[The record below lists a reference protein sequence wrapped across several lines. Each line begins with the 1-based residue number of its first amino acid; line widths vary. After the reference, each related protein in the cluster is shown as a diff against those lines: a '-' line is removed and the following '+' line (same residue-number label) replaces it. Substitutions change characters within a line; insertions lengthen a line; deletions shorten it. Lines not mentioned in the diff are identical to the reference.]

1 MLMTALGALAGG
13 LVAGGLNM
21 AGNAINSATSWYYT
35 KKQAALDYQYKEKT
49 AKNEPSW
56 NVEGLE
62 NAGLNP
68 ILATHGTYSGGVGVN
83 SPHVGN
89 SNLGSAALEG
99 ANAAMQ
105 IADTWK
111 DINKKEAETNAIPK
125 QADAAVKNA
134 EANLLNAQTQRANST
149 SAIAKNLADAN
160 YSRALAE
167 TEDVIRNEKVM
178 SEGRKGN
185 NTIYNSVKDVGK
197 RLTTLIPSERADL
210 GVIHSAKSVPPD
222 PNKTILKGKS
232 QEEKE
237 KYYLEQIRKRTR
249 YIRGK

>member
-1 MLMTALGALAGG
+1 MLMTALGAIGGAALAGG
-13 LVAGGLNM
+13 LNLAGT
-21 AGNAINSATSWYYT
+21 AINSATSWYYA
-35 KKQAALDYQYKEKT
+35 KKQAALEYEYKEKT

-62 NAGLNP
+62 RAGLNP

-83 SPHVGN
+83 SPHVSNSDLGN
-89 SNLGSAALEG
+89 AMLEG

-105 IADTWK
+105 VADTWK

-178 SEGRKGN
+178 SEGRKHN
-185 NTIYNSVKDVGK
+185 NSIYNALKDAGK
-197 RLTTLIPSERADL
+197 RITDLIPSERADL

-222 PNKTILKGKS
+222 PNKTILKGMS
-232 QEEKE
+232 PEEKE
-237 KYYLEQIRKRTR
+237 KYYLDQIRKRTR
-249 YIRGK
+249 YLRGK